1 MKKIL
6 AVVMGMIMLMSL
18 AVLPGC
24 NLARAKP
31 ISLASC
37 ETVVLGKYHDID
49 LEWIVLRTNEQGE
62 KLLLSKYVIDARLYN
77 EIEPGDPGRDN
88 QSWDTSTLRG
98 WLNTDFIENSFDE
111 FEKKGIIQS
120 YEANGNNKK
129 YHTKGGDNT
138 YDNVFIL
145 SIDEAKAYFAS
156 DEDRKAKPLE
166 DPASYDELWVDEDG
180 YCSWW
185 LRSPGCEAGYG
196 ANVRSNGFVYLRGDD
211 RNIFRLGVRPAMWV
225 SFGRIDSAIMN
236 ESLHAKY
243 EKEQSERIAA
253 ERTVEVDLNLIRFV
267 NGQTA
272 YFGNYGGEK
281 LVWRILD
288 KQDDKVLL
296 VTESIVFSTAYDF
309 TEKDTTWEKCS
320 LRNWLNNSFLNDAF
334 SQEERK
340 MILMTEITNSGNKD
354 KKVPG
359 GNNTE
364 DKVFLLSLDEAETYF
379 HGDSSRQTAA
389 YSYAKKGNVLYV
401 DENGYSL
408 WWLRTPGA
416 TGSAACYVDHLGRI
430 QTGGMMNRF
439 DYIGVRPAIWVA
451 LKENK

>member
-24 NLARAKP
+24 NLGRAKP

-129 YHTKGGDNT
+129 FHTKGGDNT
-138 YDNVFIL
+138 YDNVFVL
-145 SIDEAKAYFAS
+145 SIDEAEAYFAS

-296 VTESIVFSTAYDF
+296 VTESIVYSSAYDF
-309 TEKDTTWEKCS
+309 TEKDTTWEK
-320 LRNWLNNSFLNDAF
+320 
-334 SQEERK
+334 
-340 MILMTEITNSGNKD
+340 
-354 KKVPG
+354 
-359 GNNTE
+359 
-364 DKVFLLSLDEAETYF
+364 FLL
-379 HGDSSRQTAA
+379 
-389 YSYAKKGNVLYV
+389 K
-401 DENGYSL
+401 
-408 WWLRTPGA
+408 
-416 TGSAACYVDHLGRI
+416 
-430 QTGGMMNRF
+430 
-439 DYIGVRPAIWVA
+439 
-451 LKENK
+451 

>member
-24 NLARAKP
+24 NLGRAKP

-129 YHTKGGDNT
+129 FHTKGGDNT
-138 YDNVFIL
+138 YDNVFVL
-145 SIDEAKAYFAS
+145 SIDEAEAYFAS

-296 VTESIVFSTAYDF
+296 VTESIVYSSAYDF

-320 LRNWLNNSFLNDAF
+320 LRKWLNNSFLNEAF
-334 SQEERK
+334 SQEEKK

-389 YSYAKKGNVLYV
+389 IPYAKK
-401 DENGYSL
+401 EMFFMSM
-408 WWLRTPGA
+408 RTVTASG
-416 TGSAACYVDHLGRI
+416 GSGHPVRQERLPAMSTISAGSKPAA
-430 QTGGMMNRF
+430 
-439 DYIGVRPAIWVA
+439 
-451 LKENK
+451 